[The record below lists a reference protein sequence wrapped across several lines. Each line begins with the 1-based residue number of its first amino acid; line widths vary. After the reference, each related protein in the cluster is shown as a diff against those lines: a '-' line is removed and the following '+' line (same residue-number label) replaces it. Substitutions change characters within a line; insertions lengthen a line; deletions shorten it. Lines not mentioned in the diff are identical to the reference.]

1 MKKRFMSMLMAVCMV
16 VALSGMCFATSP
28 GSTGIQEPEVPVE
41 DFGEEGIM
49 PLASWCPIDN
59 LPITSGGLWWKQD
72 SGYSTYRVWVQNDTN
87 EEMTVT
93 ITYDGMPAGKEIV
106 KKVPANSSKTIVT
119 IDNAWED
126 AMHHIDFQTSSGSV
140 AGICNVRIS
149 TTALS

>member
-1 MKKRFMSMLMAVCMV
+1 MKKCFMSMLMAVCMV

-28 GSTGIQEPEVPVE
+28 ASTGIQEPEVPVE

-93 ITYDGMPAGKEIV
+93 ITYDGMPAGK
-106 KKVPANSSKTIVT
+106 
-119 IDNAWED
+119 
-126 AMHHIDFQTSSGSV
+126 FQQNNCYHRQRLGRCYASHRFPNKLRQ
-140 AGICNVRIS
+140 CCRNLQRPNFYDRP
-149 TTALS
+149 